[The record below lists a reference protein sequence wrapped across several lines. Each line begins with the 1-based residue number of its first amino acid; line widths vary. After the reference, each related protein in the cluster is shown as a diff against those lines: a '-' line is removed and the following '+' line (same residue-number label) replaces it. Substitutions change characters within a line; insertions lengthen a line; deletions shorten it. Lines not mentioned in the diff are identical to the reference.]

1 MQRAAGGGVS
11 CQSGD
16 RNDRHHAIALELV
29 LLIEHVQTSMK
40 LLEAA
45 ITSETA
51 SGDQEAASNVFVL
64 DDVMP
69 RYIKANAALSACNA
83 GLGVALH
90 YLLDARSARH
100 GTTEPRTSH
109 GHPVRLIN
117 RG

>member
-1 MQRAAGGGVS
+1 MQKVAGGEDS
-11 CQSGD
+11 RHSGD
-16 RNDRHHAIALELV
+16 RNNGDHAIASELV
-29 LLIEHVQTSMK
+29 SLIEHVRASMK

-45 ITSETA
+45 IASESA
-51 SGDQEAASNVFVL
+51 AGNQEAAGNVFVL

-90 YLLDARSARH
+90 YLLDARAARQ
-100 GTTEPRTSH
+100 GTSESPGNRPPIS
-109 GHPVRLIN
+109 LIH